1 MQGRRVW
8 AAWYGAGGRA
18 VACGDKGTRGL
29 LWSGQTSGVF
39 KDTHPRALP
48 PPPTVSIGGGR
59 QPQLGGGLGAC
70 RRFTCPGFLLS
81 GVQGSLGREGPTP
94 APTLASREL
103 LRFGLW
109 GRGSDFH

>member
-39 KDTHPRALP
+39 KDTHPIALP
-48 PPPTVSIGGGR
+48 PPPTASMGGGASR
-59 QPQLGGGLGAC
+59 SWGVVLGPAHGSPAQGPSEW
-70 RRFTCPGFLLS
+70 CPGLL
-81 GVQGSLGREGPTP
+81 GEGRPHPCPHPCQPRAAEVWFVGEGQ
-94 APTLASREL
+94 
-103 LRFGLW
+103 
-109 GRGSDFH
+109 